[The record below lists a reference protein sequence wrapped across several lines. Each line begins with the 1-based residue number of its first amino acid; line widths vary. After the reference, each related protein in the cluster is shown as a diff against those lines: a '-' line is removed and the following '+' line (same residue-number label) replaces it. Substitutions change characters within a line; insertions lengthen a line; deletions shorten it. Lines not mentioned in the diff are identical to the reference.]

1 MSQRSLGI
9 DKREDISEK
18 YLDKDQP
25 DKVKTILENEWCSVI
40 ENPTNSTCD
49 EFCNGFVMALNS
61 CNKKLH
67 LKKSYLKGD

>member
-1 MSQRSLGI
+1 MGI
-9 DKREDISEK
+9 DKQEDLSEK
-18 YLDKDQP
+18 YFDKGES
-25 DKVKTILENEWCSVI
+25 DKVKGILENEWCSVI

-49 EFCNGFVMALNS
+49 KFCNGFVMALNS